1 MRTAYTA
8 LALLP
13 LALSAA
19 CGGAAKDA
27 GGAPPPALS
36 LEQAKSAFETY
47 TAADRKADAA
57 LDAGRLP
64 AIATGSQLEMDTAT
78 YRMYKANG
86 KKPETPAFTEPVF
99 YVPRIASGQ
108 RWFVVDTASRT
119 GGVEI
124 RHALLFVEEGGQWKL
139 AADPQ
144 RRNASPIK
152 GVELDGEG
160 YAEAAQD
167 GLQVKPAD
175 LPAAHA
181 ALLTQGP
188 QAPGAEHLAAGQQ
201 TTQTYD
207 VLQKVSKSLKKSGM
221 TFSAAFTPAEQP
233 AYALRTQD
241 GGAVAWYALRQ
252 QETYQG
258 KKIPVS
264 GELVGLLPGGQ
275 VARKSLTS
283 TSLVQYLAA
292 VPREGQVAV
301 VGTSRKTVAAQSG

>member
-8 LALLP
+8 LAFLP
-13 LALSAA
+13 LALTAA

-27 GGAPPPALS
+27 EAAPPPALS
-36 LEQAKSAFETY
+36 LDQAKNVFETY
-47 TAADRKADAA
+47 AAADQKADSA
-57 LDAGRLP
+57 LDQARLP

-78 YRMYKANG
+78 YRTAKAGG
-86 KKPETPAFTEPVF
+86 KKAETPSFTEPVF

-108 RWFVVDTASRT
+108 RWFAVDAAART
-119 GGVEI
+119 RGMEI

-144 RRNASPIK
+144 RSNASPIK
-152 GVELDGEG
+152 GVQLDEEG
-160 YAEAAQD
+160 YAEAAAD
-167 GLQVKPAD
+167 GLQVAPAD

-207 VLQKVSKSLKKSGM
+207 ALQKVSKSLRKSDM
-221 TFSAAFTPAEQP
+221 TFSSTFTPAEQP
-233 AYALRTQD
+233 SYALRTQD
-241 GGAVAWYALRQ
+241 GGAVAWYVLKQ
-252 QETYQG
+252 QESYKG

-264 GELVGLLPGGQ
+264 GELTGLLEGGP

-283 TSLVQYLAA
+283 TSLLQYLAA

-301 VGTSRKTVAAQSG
+301 VGLSRRTVAAQSG